1 MHFLMT
7 TDVENF
13 SIPLNRMD
21 DNTAKEVHEVGLP
34 RLLDLYAKHDI
45 KCTFYFTGTM
55 CELLPDSV
63 GLVKAHGHEIGCH
76 SYSHAQDKAL
86 DVLSYEEQ
94 LNEIKKQ
101 KESYT
106 YCTLKSTPSAYA
118 WFYERRGL
126 YWEMIMR
133 QLFILLTSKEYYEKN
148 EKLNDC

>member
-13 SIPLNRMD
+13 SIPLNRED
-21 DNTAKEVHEVGLP
+21 SDVAKQIYEVGLP

-45 KCTFYFTGTM
+45 KCTFYFRGTM
-55 CELLPDSV
+55 CELFPDSV

-94 LNEIKKQ
+94 LNEIKKA
-101 KESYT
+101 K
-106 YCTLKSTPSAYA
+106 
-118 WFYERRGL
+118 
-126 YWEMIMR
+126 
-133 QLFILLTSKEYYEKN
+133 
-148 EKLNDC
+148 KLDRINCW